1 MKSYNKIIIASLFV
15 ISEMASAQVGIGT
28 LTPDDSAILELSSTS
43 KGFLLPRLSSVKRD
57 EMNNPP
63 VGLMIYNTTTG
74 RIETNKGSQLGALW
88 ISMSGVSD
96 TNPIDFPTLNQNT
109 TGTSANVTGIVLP
122 ANGGTGIANNTASTL
137 SLSGNF
143 PIAITTTSATNIE
156 FPTEGKLFGTK
167 LGSITSSEVSN
178 AVNDENG
185 TGTLVFSTSPSLS
198 GIPLAPTAAIS
209 TNTTQI
215 ATTAFV
221 LANSAVK
228 YEAIN
233 STVAITTNS
242 HSDIVVPGLTFSP
255 QAGTYFTQFNAQYKI
270 TPIDVTVQG
279 VLDLQTAYN
288 QLMSIPNTA
297 THGLTFGTGEVLYPG
312 VYTIAGAG
320 SIAGVLTLNGN
331 GDSNSVFIFKITG
344 AFNTGASSSVVLTNG
359 ASACNVFWISDGA
372 VGLGASTSLK
382 GTVLS
387 YGSAVA
393 VGANC
398 LVEGKMLTT
407 SGAIAFGPGIAITPV
422 SCSLI
427 NFGIL
432 TSFSMFTSSGG
443 IGNTGTSTI
452 NGDIGTNLGAIT
464 GFETSTING
473 TIFLPGMQ
481 NAKATFSVYQNGVVI
496 PSSIRTRANIV
507 NTVDISLQTIATVGA
522 GEAIDIRWNVDSGS
536 LKLENRNF
544 TILNV
549 R

>member
-1 MKSYNKIIIASLFV
+1 MKSYIKITIASLFV
-15 ISEMASAQVGIGT
+15 ISELASAQVGIGT

-43 KGFLLPRLSSVKRD
+43 KGFLLPRLSSFQLGNMV
-57 EMNNPP
+57 NPP
-63 VGLMIYNTTTG
+63 VGLMVYNTTTG
-74 RIETNKGSQLGALW
+74 RIETNKGSELGALW

-96 TNPIDFPTLNQNT
+96 TNILDFPTLNQNT
-109 TGTSANVTGIVLP
+109 TGTSDNVTGIVLP

-143 PIAITTTSATNIE
+143 PISITSTSATNIE
-156 FPTEGKLFGTK
+156 FPTDGKLFGTK
-167 LGSITSSEVSN
+167 LESITSSEVSN
-178 AVNDENG
+178 AVNDETG
-185 TGTLVFSTSPSLS
+185 TGNLVFSTSPNLT
-198 GIPLAPTAAIS
+198 GIPLAPTAPVT

-221 LANSAVK
+221 LANSDK
-228 YEAIN
+228 YQTVN
-233 STVAITTNS
+233 STEAITTNS
-242 HSDIVVPGLTFSP
+242 HSDTVVPGLTFSP
-255 QAGTYFTQFNAQYKI
+255 QAGTYLAQFNAQYTI

-279 VLDLQTAYN
+279 VLDLQTAYD

-297 THGLTFGTGEVLYPG
+297 THGLTFGSGEVILPG

-320 SIAGVLTLNGN
+320 SIAGTLTLNGN

-344 AFNTGASSSVVLTNG
+344 AFNTGASSSVILTNG

-387 YGSAVA
+387 HGSAVA

-398 LVEGKMLTT
+398 IVEGKMLTT
-407 SGAIAFGPGIAITPV
+407 SGAIAFGPGIATIPV

-432 TSFSMFTSSGG
+432 SSFSMFTSNGG
-443 IGNTGTSTI
+443 IGNTGSSTI
-452 NGDIGTNLGAIT
+452 TGDIGTNLGAIT

-473 TIFLPGMQ
+473 TIYLPGMQ

-496 PSSIRTRANIV
+496 PSSVRTRSSTV
-507 NTVDISLQTIATVGA
+507 NTVDISLQTIATVGL
-522 GEAIDIRWNVDSGS
+522 GEAIDIRCNVDSGS